1 MKFIHRM
8 ISIASAAVLSV
19 GAIAMF
25 SACTSSEPKVT
36 ITYLLDN
43 TEYEVEYTLSRSDA
57 PKTVQHFIELA
68 DAGYY
73 DGTCIHDYDGS
84 ALYGGGYVYN
94 GENANDPEEILDEK
108 DYFAVVRQLEQ
119 EGHTFTQS
127 VYYGEGASKVPLYT
141 VYGEFK
147 DNGVSNEGGRKN
159 VHSKGALVMYYT
171 DKTTSAK
178 NIDVTVVRND
188 GGDNNEGAAEQK
200 LGYAMNSATSLFYT
214 YLNTSNTSLD
224 SKYAVF
230 GKADLDQLQALLD
243 AIEDLTPEDNTDTP
257 DVDES
262 DITED
267 VRMRL
272 DRYDHESSVDV
283 FANIADA
290 FETVRKGGEYAT
302 FNFLKDHPIVI
313 KTVKVTKY

>member
-8 ISIASAAVLSV
+8 ISVASAAVLSV

-25 SACTSSEPKVT
+25 SACTSSSPEVT

-43 TEYEVEYTLSRSDA
+43 TEYQVEYTLSRSDA

-84 ALYGGGYVYN
+84 ALYGGGYVISS
-94 GENANDPEEILDEK
+94 GSDQENTLTEK

-119 EGHTFTQS
+119 EGNTFTQS
-127 VYYGEGASKVPLYT
+127 VYYGEGEDKIPLYT

-147 DNGVSNEGGRKN
+147 DNGVSNAAGRDN

-171 DKTTSAK
+171 DKATSAK

-188 GGDNNEGAAEQK
+188 GGDNNEGTAEQR

-214 YLNTSNTSLD
+214 YLNTSSTSLD

-230 GKADLDQLQALLD
+230 GKANLDQLQALLD
-243 AIEDLTPEDNTDTP
+243 ALEDLTPEDNEDTP
-257 DVDES
+257 EVDES
-262 DITED
+262 DITDD

-272 DRYDHESSVDV
+272 DTLDHQSSVDV
-283 FANIADA
+283 FRDIADD
-290 FETVRKGGEYAT
+290 FDSVRKGGEYAT

-313 KTVKVTKY
+313 KSVKVTKY